1 LDAGRLVEQG
11 RHHDLLQTEKVYARM
26 WQQQTGFYS
35 SREGAQ
41 AVTPARLRAVPV
53 LEHVDDSVLAE
64 LARLFATEH
73 YPEDR
78 VIVHEGDVGDKFYIL
93 VRGKVEVTR
102 FSPAD
107 NSLHRIA
114 VLQDGEYFGEM
125 ALLANKPRNASVR
138 TLSSCVCLSLTRGH
152 FLELMDHLPQLKA
165 HFARIVEMRGAPLT

>member
-1 LDAGRLVEQG
+1 
-11 RHHDLLQTEKVYARM
+11 M

-41 AVTPARLRAVPV
+41 AVAPERLRAVPI
-53 LEHVDDSVLAE
+53 LEHVDESVLTE
-64 LARLFATEH
+64 LAGLFATEH

-78 VIVHEGDVGDKFYIL
+78 VIVNEGDVGDKFYIL

-107 NSLHRIA
+107 NSLQRIA
-114 VLQDGEYFGEM
+114 VLQNGEYFGEM
-125 ALLANKPRNASVR
+125 ALLANEPRNASVR

-152 FLELMDHLPQLKA
+152 FLELMDHVPQLKA
-165 HFARIVEMRGAPLT
+165 HVARVVEMRGAPLA